1 MNVSDFELIARLLK
15 ERSGL
20 LLSVDKAYLME
31 SRINPV
37 ARRYGF
43 KGFDELAEAVRAG
56 QDDGLLKDIVEAMAT
71 NETSFFRDRQPFD
84 QFRLVVLPHLLA
96 HRAGS
101 KTIRI
106 WCAGCAGGQEPYS
119 LAIILK
125 ENEARLA
132 DWNIEI
138 LATDLSEPVLEKARQ
153 GLYSHFEIQRGLPI
167 SLLVKYFTQ
176 EDDRWRIDKAIR
188 EMVRFE
194 HFNLLDDP
202 HSLGQFDV
210 VLCRN
215 VLIYF
220 DQDTKS
226 AVLDRLAGATTED
239 GFLYLGS
246 VETILSLTERFEL
259 IPGHRGIYSPVGSSE
274 PITIKTAS

>member
-1 MNVSDFELIARLLK
+1 MNVSDFELIAQLLQ

-20 LLSVDKAYLME
+20 VLSVDKAYLVE
-31 SRINPV
+31 SRVNPV

-43 KGFDELAEAVRAG
+43 KGFDELAAAVRAG
-56 QDDGLLKDIVEAMAT
+56 QDDGLLTDVVEAMAT

-96 HRAGS
+96 NRETS

-106 WCAGCAGGQEPYS
+106 WCAGCSGGQEPYS

-132 DWNIEI
+132 GWNIEI
-138 LATDLSEPVLEKARQ
+138 LATDLSGPILKRAEQ
-153 GLYSHFEIQRGLPI
+153 GLYSQFEVQRGLPI
-167 SLLVKYFTQ
+167 NLLIKYFTQ
-176 EDDRWRIDKAIR
+176 EDDRWRLDKAIR

-194 HFNLLDDP
+194 QSNLLDMP
-202 HSLGQFDV
+202 EALGPFDV

-215 VLIYF
+215 VLMYF
-220 DQDTKS
+220 GQETKS
-226 AVLDRLAGATTED
+226 AALDHLADATAND

-246 VETILSLTERFEL
+246 AETILGLSERFEL
-259 IPGHRGIYSPVGSSE
+259 IPGHRGIYSPANNPETQAV
-274 PITIKTAS
+274 KTAS

>member
-1 MNVSDFELIARLLK
+1 MNFDDFKFVARLLK

-20 LLSVDKAYLME
+20 VLRSDKAYLME
-31 SRINPV
+31 SRLNPV
-37 ARRYGF
+37 SRRHGF
-43 KGFDELAEAVRAG
+43 KGFDELAAAVRAD
-56 QDDGLLKDIVEAMAT
+56 QDGDLMKQVVEAMAT
-71 NETSFFRDRQPFD
+71 NETCFFRDRQPFD

-96 HRAGS
+96 HREAS

-106 WCAGCAGGQEPYS
+106 WCAGCSAGQEPYS

-125 ENEARLA
+125 ENEARLEG
-132 DWNIEI
+132 WNIEI

-153 GLYSHFEIQRGLPI
+153 GLYSHFEVQRGLPI
-167 SLLVKYFTQ
+167 SLLIKYFQ
-176 EDDRWRIDKAIR
+176 REDDRWRIDKAIR
-188 EMVRFE
+188 GMVRFE

-202 HSLGQFDV
+202 RALGAFDV

-220 DQDTKS
+220 DKETKS
-226 AVLDRLAGATTED
+226 AVLERLAGATVDD

-246 VETILSLTERFEL
+246 VETILNLTEHYEL
-259 IPGHRGIYSPVGSSE
+259 IPGHRGIYSPANPADSLS
-274 PITIKTAS
+274 IKTAS

>member
-1 MNVSDFELIARLLK
+1 MNVSDFKFVAQLIQ

-20 LLSVDKAYLME
+20 MLRADKAYLME
-31 SRINPV
+31 SRLNPV
-37 ARRYGF
+37 MRRHGF
-43 KGFDELAEAVRAG
+43 KGFDELVAALRDVQEGDLV
-56 QDDGLLKDIVEAMAT
+56 KDVVEAMAT

-96 HRAGS
+96 HREAS

-106 WCAGCAGGQEPYS
+106 WCAGCSAGQEPYS

-125 ENEARLA
+125 ENQARLEA
-132 DWNIEI
+132 WNIEI
-138 LATDLSEPVLEKARQ
+138 LATDLSEPILEKARQ

-167 SLLVKYFTQ
+167 SLLIKYFQ
-176 EDDRWRIDKAIR
+176 KEEDRWRIDKAIR
-188 EMVRFE
+188 DMVRFE
-194 HFNLLDDP
+194 RFNLLDAP
-202 HSLGQFDV
+202 TELGAFDV

-220 DQDTKS
+220 DQETKS
-226 AVLDRLAGATTED
+226 AVLERIAGVTVDD

-246 VETILSLTERFEL
+246 VETILNLTEHFDL
-259 IPGHRGIYSPVGSSE
+259 IPGHRGIYSPSNPADMLAVKTVG
-274 PITIKTAS
+274 